1 MQRLLVLL
9 EREIEAAV
17 PVRLGG
23 SRVALDFLVVEGVLV
38 SHVDLLG
45 VRLDNDLQWEDV
57 VDVGSLEHERAGA
70 VDRVL
75 VALGNLE
82 RRIRG
87 VLVDGDHVQ
96 VGLVALVNEDL
107 VAPLCED
114 QIPRVDGLGGA
125 HEHGEHVVG
134 GEDGGLVLVGELL
147 HDGVAGGGDVVGGAL
162 EDLELALRRLRTGLL
177 VVAAVVVVQEA
188 VVVEVLALA
197 SLEVELA
204 ETREVD
210 LLLDGPVGLD
220 LDGGVA
226 VALGLVVPAAK
237 ATSTASTTTA
247 AAVVVAALSSTAANA
262 LEGTPPT
269 ALCLSAPR
277 AAASTEDCAAA
288 SPEAAG
294 AG

>member
-45 VRLDNDLQWEDV
+45 VRLDNDLQGEDV

-125 HEHGEHVVG
+125 HEHREHVVG

-220 LDGGVA
+220 LDGRVA

-262 LEGTPPT
+262 LEGASPT